1 MRMLHISDIHFK
13 HGEIGFDDDP
23 NRGLRDDL
31 IHDVRHMRARLG
43 SPDIILLS
51 GDIAYHGR
59 KDEYD
64 FAYSWLVNELC
75 PAAGCAIEDVL
86 SIPGNHDVDLKAE
99 DNPAFEAARRDLR
112 ATKAADVDRKLVKW
126 LHDPHSSQILF
137 GPLENYNRH
146 FAAKLLCPIGPYN
159 IKGKEGKVVEN
170 VSKPYVRRDVD
181 LNDGWKLR
189 IWGFN
194 SVLVSD
200 LTDDE
205 NVNKMLVDPAA
216 AQIERDDGVA
226 HLVMCHHPFNWI
238 KNKAP
243 FQERMEGVVQVQLFG
258 HEHTERVEEHKYFV
272 RVRAGALQPDRDA
285 PNWRPGYNWIEASV
299 EEIEGREK
307 LRVKVW
313 ARAHE
318 VDHFTPVFDRN
329 QNEAHDNPLDL
340 PAWQRQRQPARVER
354 REDKMAEASPQAMEL
369 PMMVEPE
376 KPVTV
381 RSVATKIFRLREPE
395 QRRLIAQM
403 KLDATGDNE
412 LKDYEVAIAAVRRAE
427 ERGQLG
433 ELDREID
440 AILADGG
447 R

>member
-1 MRMLHISDIHFK
+1 MLMLHLSDIHFK
-13 HGEIGFDDDP
+13 HGEIGYDDDP

-31 IHDVRHMRARLG
+31 IHDVRHMRDRLG
-43 SPDIILLS
+43 SPGMILLS
-51 GDIAYHGR
+51 GDIAYAGR

-64 FAYSWLVNELC
+64 FAYSWLENELC

-112 ATKAADVDRKLVKW
+112 ATKPADVDRKLVKW
-126 LHDPHSSQILF
+126 LHDPTASQILF

-146 FAAKLLCPIGPYN
+146 FAAKLICSIGPYN
-159 IKGKEGKVVEN
+159 IRGSDGKVVEN
-170 VSKPYVRRDVD
+170 VSKPFVRRDVD
-181 LNDGWKLR
+181 LNDGSVLR

-205 NVNKMLVDPAA
+205 NTMLVDPAA
-216 AQIERDDGVA
+216 AQITRADGVA

-258 HEHTERVEEHKYFV
+258 HEHTERVDEHRYFV
-272 RVRAGALQPDRDA
+272 RIRAGAVQPDRDA
-285 PNWRPGYNWIEASV
+285 PGWKAGYNWIDASV
-299 EEIEGREK
+299 HEIESRRK

-329 QNEAHDNPLDL
+329 QNEAYENFIDL
-340 PAWQRQRQPARVER
+340 PAWQRPQPPARVKR
-354 REDKMAEASPQAMEL
+354 KEDDRGEALPLTMEL
-369 PMMVEPE
+369 PMMVEPG

-395 QRRLIAQM
+395 QRRLIVQM
-403 KLDATGDNE
+403 KLDAAGDNE

-427 ERGQLG
+427 EGGKLV
-433 ELDREID
+433 ELDRKID
-440 AILADGG
+440 AILGDGG

>member
-1 MRMLHISDIHFK
+1 MLMLHISDIHFK
-13 HGEIGFDDDP
+13 HGEIGYDDDP

-43 SPDIILLS
+43 SAGMILLS
-51 GDIAYHGR
+51 GDIAYAGR

-64 FAYSWLVNELC
+64 FAYSWLLNDLC
-75 PAAGCAIEDVL
+75 PAAGCEIENVL

-112 ATKAADVDRKLVKW
+112 ATKPAEVDRKLVKW
-126 LHDPHSSQILF
+126 LHDPFASQILF

-159 IKGKEGKVVEN
+159 IKGKDGKVVEN
-170 VSKPYVRRDVD
+170 VSKPYVRRDVE
-181 LNDGWKLR
+181 LNDGWALR

-200 LTDDE
+200 LSDAE
-205 NVNKMLVDPAA
+205 NTMLVDPAA
-216 AQIERDDGVA
+216 AQIVRADGVA

-238 KNKAP
+238 KNRGP

-258 HEHTERVEEHKYFV
+258 HEHTERVDEHRYFV

-285 PNWRPGYNWIEASV
+285 PGWRPGYNWIDASV
-299 EEIEGREK
+299 AEVDGRRK
-307 LRVKVW
+307 LCVKVW

-329 QNEAHDNPLDL
+329 QNEAHENLLDI
-340 PAWQRQRQPARVER
+340 PAWQRPQQPARIER
-354 REDKMAEASPQAMEL
+354 SEDEMAEAVPQAMEL
-369 PMMVEPE
+369 LPMVEPP
-376 KPVTV
+376 KSVTV

-403 KLDATGDNE
+403 KLDETGDND
-412 LKDYEVAIAAVRRAE
+412 LKDYEVAIAAVRRAAR
-427 ERGQLG
+427 RGDLG
-433 ELDREID
+433 ELNREID
-440 AILADGG
+440 AILAGEG